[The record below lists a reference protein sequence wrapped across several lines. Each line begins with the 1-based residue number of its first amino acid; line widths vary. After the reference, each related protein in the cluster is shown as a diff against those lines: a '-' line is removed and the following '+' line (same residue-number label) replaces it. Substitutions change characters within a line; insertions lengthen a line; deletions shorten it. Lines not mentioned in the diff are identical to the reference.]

1 MRATRSLLIVHSHFT
16 DGGSLMVRSRRPA
29 SAFTLIELLVVIA
42 IIAILIGLLLP
53 AVQKVRE
60 AAARAKCSNNLKQ
73 IGIAFHAFHDT
84 HGHFANAGK
93 DGCDSPVHP
102 NIAAA
107 CATAV
112 SGYTY
117 LSRPYPIPGLTGPPR
132 RVEWSWTYHIL
143 PYLEQNPLYLNTNDT
158 TVRATPLAVYFCPSR
173 RAPIAFGNEAKGD
186 YAGNTGSGL
195 NSDTGTVVRT
205 GLTRVRFADI
215 LDGASNTALVGEKR
229 MKLDRFNLTIDDNE
243 SYYAIGQDSETIR
256 AAVVDADDAHLPAA
270 QRTWGPSR
278 DIRATTNPPFTDLNS
293 GLQQFGS
300 SHAGGCNFVLADGSV
315 RHVRFNPDRTQFRRF
330 CTRADGAVVNADF

>member
-1 MRATRSLLIVHSHFT
+1 
-16 DGGSLMVRSRRPA
+16 MVRSRRPG

-60 AAARAKCSNNLKQ
+60 AAARAQCSNHLKQ
-73 IGIAFHAFHDT
+73 IGIAFHAFHDAN
-84 HGHFANAGK
+84 GHFPNAGK

-102 NIAAA
+102 NIAAT
-107 CATAV
+107 CASPPA
-112 SGYTY
+112 GYTY
-117 LSRPYPIPGLTGPPR
+117 LSAPYPIAGLTGPPR

-143 PYLEQNPLYLNTNDT
+143 PYLEQGPLYLNTNDT
-158 TVRATPLAVYFCPSR
+158 TVRRTPLAVYFCPSR
-173 RAPIAFGNEAKGD
+173 RAPVAFGNEAKGD
-186 YAGNTGSGL
+186 YAGNTGSGI
-195 NSDTGTVVRT
+195 NTDTGAVVRT

-215 LDGASNTALVGEKR
+215 TDGTSNTALVGEKR

-243 SYYAIGQDSETIR
+243 SYYAVGQDTEIIR
-256 AAVVDADDAHLPAA
+256 SAVVDADDAALPSA

-278 DIRATTNPPFTDLNS
+278 DIRVTTNPPFSDLNS
-293 GLQQFGS
+293 GLAQFGS
-300 SHAGGCNFVLADGSV
+300 SHPGGCNFVACDGSV

-330 CTRADGAVVNADF
+330 CTRADGAVLTTNF